1 MKKNDGKQENTVLK
15 SLIKFQDK
23 LHYKFFYYDYKNI
36 KLFIFLKKYTY
47 RKREIKIMNIF
58 RLLIYILENLFSFI
72 LFYLRLFLY
81 ITYWLLAAILFLI
94 IYWEFLDFL
103 RFHFARYKL
112 HFFRQKTYL
121 AYDNSDQSKSLIIK
135 GE

>member
-1 MKKNDGKQENTVLK
+1 
-15 SLIKFQDK
+15 
-23 LHYKFFYYDYKNI
+23 
-36 KLFIFLKKYTY
+36 
-47 RKREIKIMNIF
+47 MNIF
-58 RLLIYILENLFSFI
+58 RLLIYILKNLFLFI

-94 IYWEFLDFL
+94 IFWEFLDFL
-103 RFHFARYKL
+103 RFHFGRYKL
-112 HFFRQKTYL
+112 HFRQKSYL